1 MSLHPTSLATALVP
15 STPEAVDAFRKNAY
29 QILSERFGAKL
40 DPRDQWGLTVEVDAA
55 HLHAALKFLRDDPS
69 FRCDV
74 LLDIT
79 AIDYL
84 GYPGHDQARFAVVYL
99 LRSMRSASHRIRVK
113 IWVEE
118 DSPKVPSVHDLWKIA
133 DWQERETWDQYG
145 IVFDGH
151 PNLKRLLNHV
161 EFVGHPLRKD
171 YPAKKRQWLS
181 TNDPMIDQLEAR
193 LVRNGFDI
201 LVHAPVNSP
210 SVEETGLLGKPSR
223 VQNNN
228 VGNAK

>member
-1 MSLHPTSLATALVP
+1 MNLHPTSLATSLVP
-15 STPEAVDAFRKNAY
+15 STPAAIESFQKTGY
-29 QILSERFGAKL
+29 QILAERFGATM
-40 DPRDQWGLTVEVDAA
+40 DPRDQWGLTVVLDAP
-55 HLHAALKFLRDDPS
+55 HLHAGMQFLRDDSS
-69 FRCDV
+69 FLCDV
-74 LLDIT
+74 MLDIT

-99 LRSMRSASHRIRVK
+99 LKSSRSASHRIRVK
-113 IWVEE
+113 VWVEE
-118 DSPKVPSVHDLWKIA
+118 ASPKVPSVHDLWKIA
-133 DWQERETWDQYG
+133 NWQERETWDQYG

-193 LVRNGFDI
+193 LERNGYEV
-201 LVHAPVNSP
+201 LEHVPVNSP
-210 SVEETGLLGKPSR
+210 SVEETDLLGKPAR
-223 VQNNN
+223 AQANN
-228 VGNAK
+228 VGKAK